1 MSVRNLLAR
10 MESTSSSLV
19 LSKATCGG
27 TVEIQEKQESSPG
40 SLSSLSNNQ
49 EKYNF
54 VAENIQLTTVCKCG
68 YRRPF
73 CACGLYNFPG

>member
-1 MSVRNLLAR
+1 MSVLNLLAR
-10 MESTSSSLV
+10 MESASGSLV

-27 TVEIQEKQESSPG
+27 TVETQEIQEGSFSSPG
-40 SLSSLSNNQ
+40 YPSDNQ

-54 VAENIQLTTVCKCG
+54 VSDDIQLTIICKCG

-73 CACGLYNFPG
+73 CACGFYKFPG